1 MYCKRCGRELKDKAK
16 FCPRCGTAILRPR
29 KKKKTGKIV
38 ALTLSGLI
46 LLGACSGV
54 FVYRDTLMAWLNQ
67 LNRNPDEIGELYFSP
82 IDEEHVADDSGMLY
96 ADNEILLVA
105 KEGTSYQKI
114 EKLAKQYDG
123 EIVGWIEKTNDYQ
136 LKFNASYSM
145 DEIDTVAEK
154 MCTQSVGNIAGGM
167 LQNYP

>member
-123 EIVGWIEKTNDYQ
+123 
-136 LKFNASYSM
+136 
-145 DEIDTVAEK
+145 
-154 MCTQSVGNIAGGM
+154 
-167 LQNYP
+167 

>member
-54 FVYRDTLMAWLNQ
+54 FVYRDTLMAWLEGD
-67 LNRNPDEIGELYFSP
+67 RVYTEADEIRQ
-82 IDEEHVADDSGMLY
+82 DA
-96 ADNEILLVA
+96 
-105 KEGTSYQKI
+105 
-114 EKLAKQYDG
+114 
-123 EIVGWIEKTNDYQ
+123 IV
-136 LKFNASYSM
+136 
-145 DEIDTVAEK
+145 
-154 MCTQSVGNIAGGM
+154 
-167 LQNYP
+167 